1 MTDIIIHKHSI
12 TASDVPAASEID
24 LGELA
29 IQAAD
34 GHIYLKKTDGTIN
47 RVTML
52 PGGTQ
57 QQVLYKTGAGDYA
70 LGWGTIS
77 STLIGGTLWSEVVAE
92 VQRVFELVEGT
103 ASVLLS
109 APATLTAGS
118 TGPLTVSVA
127 DASYLTDGT
136 NITGVLGTVYGTLSR
151 SGSTY
156 SFVSNQSYTSGVNFA
171 TGTRFAAAFLNNSF
185 NPLTIGN
192 AEVTDDNTY
201 EEGSG
206 YVYAIV
212 DSNNRLVAGIK
223 SDGTFNLLSGELKL
237 NQALIEND
245 ESYSQGSGYES
256 AFVDKN
262 GKIAFGIAPDGSVK
276 GLSLKDNLLKL
287 NKGETGSGVTAGES
301 GVEVD
306 RGLLPNAK
314 FVWVETSQNWEA
326 GDPIKTPK
334 LLLGTASSEDVP
346 VFSSSGYAWAVTDL
360 LGKLA
365 FGLKQDGTLAVS
377 KIEVDGN
384 DLSASGGDSEF
395 NTDITQGDF
404 LIRAIS
410 PTGNDLDDGSIG
422 KPWATLSKLKTWV
435 SGLPNPSKI
444 KLLIKSGSYS
454 ENTAN
459 PLYFQTSGLYS
470 EVYFEEG
477 VSITLNQSGGT
488 SLGNGVGA
496 DRGVH
501 YFYLN
506 AATITLN
513 AADTFPTISD
523 NGLGVHGGRTY
534 VYGANKQGGKSV
546 FVGFM
551 DGTSNHNS
559 GYLEANDCVFRQCP
573 KGAFTHVNTSTSIH
587 RRCEFEG
594 LVGSVYGVGDIQQS
608 ASAEFVECKILPDPA
623 ATAPQTAGVLNAKL
637 ERCQI
642 GTLTQSVALEAV
654 NSTVTDSYLNL
665 VQNREHGN
673 TTYRRCYG
681 FYTNENQSGNA
692 NESRFLSCVFV
703 GPGSFAS
710 SSRWFISGVS
720 FGKFYIFNS
729 IITGYGQVI
738 DVGGNATRIAA
749 VNNWVMDGLCLFN
762 NTTNFDSG
770 INNPAILVS
779 SDPLLGAANTLV
791 QGDYEIG
798 MGSPCRYTGLN
809 SNSIGLPDETP

>member
-1 MTDIIIHKHSI
+1 MTDIIIHKHSA
-12 TASDVPAASEID
+12 TPGDVPEASEVD

-52 PGGTQ
+52 PGGGS

-77 STLIGGTLWSEVVAE
+77 STLMGGTLWSEVIAE

-103 ASVLLS
+103 ASVLLT
-109 APATLTAGS
+109 AQATLTAGS

-127 DASYLTDGT
+127 DATYLTDGT
-136 NITGVLGTVYGTLSR
+136 SITGVLGTVYGTLSR
-151 SGSTY
+151 SGTAY
-156 SFVSNQSYTSGVNFA
+156 SFVSNQSYTSDITFA
-171 TGTRFAAAFLNNSF
+171 TGTRFAAAFLNDAF
-185 NPLTIGN
+185 NPLRIGS
-192 AEVTDDNTY
+192 AEVADDNAY
-201 EEGSG
+201 KEGSG

-212 DSNNRLVAGIK
+212 DSNNRLIAGIK
-223 SDGTFNLLSGELKL
+223 SDESFELPNGKLKL
-237 NQALIEND
+237 KQALIEDD
-245 ESYSQGSGYES
+245 ESYSQSSGYLY

-262 GKIAFGIAPDGSVK
+262 KKIAFGVAPDGSAK

-306 RGLLPNAK
+306 RGLLPNVK
-314 FVWVETSQNWEA
+314 FVWAETSQSWEL

-334 LLLGTASSEDVP
+334 LLLGGASSEDDP
-346 VFSSSGYAWAVTDL
+346 VFLPSGYALAL
-360 LGKLA
+360 LDSLGRLG
-365 FGLKQDGTLAVS
+365 FGLKQDGTFAVS
-377 KIEVDGN
+377 KIEVDGS
-384 DLSASGGDSEF
+384 DLSSSGENSEF
-395 NTDITQGDF
+395 DTDITQGDF

-410 PTGNDLDDGSIG
+410 PTGNDSDDGSIG

-454 ENTAN
+454 ESTAN

-513 AADTFPTISD
+513 AADTYPTISD
-523 NGLGVHGGRTY
+523 NGLGVHGGRVY
-534 VYGANKQGGKSV
+534 VYGANKQGDKSV

-551 DGTSNHNS
+551 DGTSNHNG
-559 GYLEANDCVFRQCP
+559 GYLEVDDCVFRQCP
-573 KGAFTHVNTSTSIH
+573 KGAYTHVNTSTSIH
-587 RRCEFEG
+587 HRCEFEG

-608 ASAEFVECKILPDPA
+608 ASATFTESKILSDPA
-623 ATAPQTAGVLNAKL
+623 ATAPQTAGILNAKL
-637 ERCQI
+637 EQCQI

-654 NSTVTDSYLNL
+654 NSTITDSYLNL

-673 TTYRRCYG
+673 TTYRRCFG
-681 FYTNENQSGNA
+681 LYTNENQSGNA
-692 NESRFLSCVFV
+692 NEGRFLSCVFV

-710 SSRWFISGVS
+710 SSRWFVSGVS
-720 FGKFYIFNS
+720 FGKFYLFNS
-729 IITGYGQVI
+729 IITGYDQVI
-738 DVGGNATRIAA
+738 DVGNNATRIAA
-749 VNNWVMDGLCLFN
+749 VNNWVMNGLCLFN

-770 INNPAILVS
+770 INNPLILVS

-798 MGSPCRYTGLN
+798 VGSPCRYTGLN